1 MADHYYWDEV
11 RKNIADIRAWLSE
24 VESKLD
30 RFDAARK
37 ATPVS
42 ETVDETIETASS
54 ATRVQKALER
64 EFGIDRRTV
73 LQRAER
79 LVKAYG
85 LDKQFPDWST
95 DVEFWRELAKRGPDG
110 QTRLARG
117 LAQLGEGRR

>member
-30 RFDAARK
+30 RISTAAGK
-37 ATPVS
+37 LPPAL
-42 ETVDETIETASS
+42 TVDDQVAEANS
-54 ATRVQKALER
+54 ATRMQRALER

-79 LVKAYG
+79 LVKAYA
-85 LDKQFPDWST
+85 LDQQFPDWST
-95 DVEFWRELAKRGPDG
+95 DVEFWRKLAERGPDG

-117 LAQLGEGRR
+117 LASLGAGR

>member
-24 VESKLD
+24 VESKLN
-30 RFDAARK
+30 RFEAVRQAAPPAASIDESIGE
-37 ATPVS
+37 AT
-42 ETVDETIETASS
+42 S
-54 ATRVQKALER
+54 ATRIQKALER

-85 LDKQFPDWST
+85 LDKDFPDWST
-95 DVEFWRELAKRGPDG
+95 DVDFWRKLAERSPDG

-117 LAQLGEGRR
+117 LAALGAGR

>member
-1 MADHYYWDEV
+1 MPDHYYWDDV
-11 RKNIADIRAWLSE
+11 RKQIADIRAWLSE

-30 RFDAARK
+30 RFEVARK
-37 ATPVS
+37 APVMVP
-42 ETVDETIETASS
+42 TVDEDIAEASS
-54 ATRVQKALER
+54 ATRVQKILER

-85 LDKQFPDWST
+85 LDAKVPDWST
-95 DVEFWRELAKRGPDG
+95 NVEFWRKLAERGPDG

-117 LAQLGEGRR
+117 LASLGAGR

>member
-11 RKNIADIRAWLSE
+11 RKNISDIRAWLSE

-30 RFDAARK
+30 RFEAVRK
-37 ATPVS
+37 AAPPVES
-42 ETVDETIETASS
+42 AAEVIATATS
-54 ATRVQKALER
+54 ATRIQKALER

-95 DVEFWRELAKRGPDG
+95 DVEFWQKLAERGPDG

-117 LAQLGEGRR
+117 LASLGAGR

>member
-11 RKNIADIRAWLSE
+11 RKQISDVRAWLSE

-37 ATPVS
+37 AAPPTA
-42 ETVDETIETASS
+42 TVDDSVAEATS

-64 EFGIDRRTV
+64 EFGVDRRTV

-85 LDKQFPDWST
+85 LDRQFPDWST
-95 DVEFWRELAKRGPDG
+95 DVLFWQKLAERGPAG

-117 LAQLGEGRR
+117 LAQLGAGR

>member
-11 RKNIADIRAWLSE
+11 RKNIADIRAWLAE

-30 RFDAARK
+30 RFAQVRA
-37 ATPVS
+37 ATPPAQAADDQIA
-42 ETVDETIETASS
+42 EASS
-54 ATRVQKALER
+54 ATRIQKVLER

-85 LDKQFPDWST
+85 LDRQFPDWST
-95 DVEFWRELAKRGPDG
+95 DVEFWRKLAERSPDG

-117 LAQLGEGRR
+117 LASLGAGR

>member
-30 RFDAARK
+30 RFDQVRRAAPP
-37 ATPVS
+37 TV
-42 ETVDETIETASS
+42 TVDESVTEATS

-85 LDKQFPDWST
+85 LDQQFPDWST
-95 DVEFWRELAKRGPDG
+95 DVEFWRKLAERGPDG

-117 LAQLGEGRR
+117 LASLGAGR